1 MSRHSRSK
9 NSEPAYRL
17 VDLSILDPADQAEV
31 MEDAAMG
38 GADFGVKVVEINH
51 NGPAQT
57 NVYGVYIKAA
67 EGEKH
72 SDLEKWE
79 AFLADCGVSE
89 DPDAV
94 DEETIRATAAASAD
108 DQAAKA
114 DEFEEAELARA
125 GVKNRAK

>member
-1 MSRHSRSK
+1 MARHRK

-17 VDLSILDPADQAEV
+17 VDLSILDPADRTEV
-31 MEDAAMG
+31 IEDAVAG

-57 NVYGVYIKAA
+57 NVYGVYVKGA

-79 AFLADCGVSE
+79 AFLEDVGVSE
-89 DPDAV
+89 DAV
-94 DEETIRATAAASAD
+94 DEETIRAASAASAD
-108 DQAAKA
+108 DQAAA
-114 DEFEEAELARA
+114 AEQAEEAELARA